1 MFQIFKQWVMPFAV
15 ILATQISVVRA
26 DSIRVVGPNGQIQS
40 APTFSEP
47 LQRAQFDSA
56 EPSRFYGP
64 TRGSETL
71 WSIASKLRPDNSVSV
86 QQTLLAIYRLNPQ
99 AFENQNIHSLL
110 PSSNLRVPSLEQT
123 RASSTQQAINIM
135 NSHLA
140 KLDASAIK
148 PAASKPKAVQ
158 APSRTDAKA
167 KPLASTESVPAKQA
181 SKTEPVKKPSSPTQL
196 FPVKEVNKLEKQL
209 ELSETELLSLEE
221 KNHQLRLMLSNVQLE
236 VDELKT
242 ELSDEDRIRSEVEKL
257 LDEER
262 RKNAEIEKM
271 APSAMDELL
280 SNGWLVA
287 ALAIIPGLLL
297 GLIVVMLLGRR
308 SKDDEQQQTNQDQPI
323 QPEPSNV
330 APITLGDEM
339 DDFDND
345 LSLDDE
351 LFGTEDDANKLFD
364 DQALAEEDDVFAG
377 LEESDLDFNLDGED
391 DDPFASIGDNGD
403 LDTNFD
409 DLDLDSSNGIS
420 VNGEEKALGL
430 EEMERALDKTA
441 ESALDSDDGDFDLSD
456 DNAMST
462 GDIEALLS
470 QESATEDLGSNEL
483 DQSLLD
489 DLFALDDEDDDSF
502 DIDALIS
509 EEQNDSAT
517 NTEMSA
523 TDDFDIDALISEQQS
538 DAKPVDLSNDE
549 FDIDALI
556 SEQQTSQPSAPSV
569 EDDIDDIFAQ
579 VAAQNNE
586 ANDPFNLDSDD
597 EIASGLNSGLASDD
611 DIDSILAQFDQ
622 PLKSEEEQG
631 SVDLLDEQLSGN
643 DVDLSNSTDLLDEM
657 LEDESDDESEKP
669 LGFDALSELEELS
682 GLSTD
687 DELNIAEDSTETL
700 DELISDSDDDDFE
713 LDAEST
719 ELLDDFLDS
728 ELLVDDLST
737 DETDKQK
744 TESLDPFDDLLT
756 SGIEDELESEEQAF
770 DKELDAAFDL
780 DKASDDLII
789 DSDVELE
796 QVTAQPT
803 EVELP
808 EVESAQTTDTSETL
822 QPEQLSTSDELLD
835 SELAENKA
843 DVQSEND
850 KAFNSDDFID
860 DLFGVAPATDALLD
874 DALETTDE
882 ALIDELM
889 TPNDSDLQEAVEEP
903 TEALIDP
910 ISEPEQT
917 PLSDVAE
924 ALTEENVSSVEDDE
938 MDIDSLLSENSDFEA
953 STFDELE
960 QEEPSQQKAEQEE
973 PAAQDSREDTIPNFE
988 DQASPSSL
996 NDISEDDEETVEDWL
1011 AEAIDDVE
1019 SPTNIDSDFDFE
1031 PKIQS
1036 SDEFDDV
1043 VESLPEPEPE
1053 PVRAANMPEIIPNE
1067 FGVPEDDDWLVGED
1081 TTNEGALT
1089 ESDAEVTSESEAPV
1103 ADSQLDTESQL
1114 DAAPETDAVPQTET
1128 TPQVE
1133 VAPQIEATPSDSE
1146 DEFSFDDFELPE
1158 FGEEDALAEADAEVT
1173 PELEAPVAD
1182 SQLDTESQL
1191 DAAPQI
1197 EATPSDSEDEFSF
1210 DDFELP
1216 EFGEEDALAEADAEV
1231 TTELEAPV
1239 ADSQLDTESQLDAAP
1254 QIETTPPV
1262 ESVPQTETTSS
1273 DSEDEFSFDDF
1284 ELPEFGEEDAL
1295 AEAVSEPD
1303 EAQLEQ
1309 DLSAETEK
1317 FEFDDLDLPE
1327 YDEESAKADSVLDD
1341 IEQSSAEPVAEIEGV
1356 ELDEFDLPEYGED
1369 EAISD
1374 AFAEKPAPLTSF
1386 SPQGEEQDALH
1397 DLFSNPQSF
1406 SQTDEFSDIEEPEVE
1421 GFTQPMTSLSE
1432 VPEQNS
1438 ITALNQDEPL
1448 EGFDDF
1454 DETALAELLSE
1465 DVQDSVDNMFDKPL
1479 DATLVDSAGLDI
1491 DAMLE
1496 VGGEDWK
1503 GFNLAPEQQ
1512 SSMHHDVPDDQ
1523 QEIWASVG
1531 QQAEPKIKEENWA
1544 QQDNLTESDS
1554 SRDKQYMT
1562 IDELMAQVEQEGED
1576 AINPDDE
1583 ELKLDVGLNEF
1594 PDVIG
1599 DIGNY
1604 DVDNNAE
1611 AAGKLDLAKIY
1622 IEMSDSQGA
1631 IKLLEEA
1638 IVDGSDDI
1646 RREAKN
1652 LIDTLN
1658 GR

>member
-1 MFQIFKQWVMPFAV
+1 MFQIFKPWLIPFAF
-15 ILATQISVVRA
+15 IIATQISVVRA
-26 DSIRVVGPNGQIQS
+26 DSIRVVGPDGQIQS

-47 LQRAQFDSA
+47 LQRAQSNSA

-71 WSIASKLRPDNSVSV
+71 WSIASKLRPDSSVSV

-110 PSSNLRVPSLEQT
+110 PASNLRVPSLEQT

-140 KLDASAIK
+140 KLDK
-148 PAASKPKAVQ
+148 PTTKTVAAKPKSTQ
-158 APSRTDAKA
+158 APSRTDVTPKNAQSTAKVSEPKVVDKSIAGNKELVSNKPITGA
-167 KPLASTESVPAKQA
+167 KEM
-181 SKTEPVKKPSSPTQL
+181 
-196 FPVKEVNKLEKQL
+196 NHLEKQL

-221 KNHQLRLMLSNVQLE
+221 KNHQLRLMLSNVQSE
-236 VDELKT
+236 VDGLKT

-257 LDEER
+257 LAEEK

-271 APSAMDELL
+271 APSAMDQLL

-297 GLIVVMLLGRR
+297 GLIIVMLLGRR
-308 SKDDEQQQTNQDQPI
+308 SKNDEPQQTTQEQPI
-323 QPEPSNV
+323 QPQPSSV

-339 DDFDND
+339 DDLDNE

-377 LEESDLDFNLDGED
+377 LDESDLDFNLDGED
-391 DDPFASIGDNGD
+391 DDPFASIGENGD

-420 VNGEEKALGL
+420 VNGEDKALGL
-430 EEMERALDKTA
+430 EEMERALDETV
-441 ESALDSDDGDFDLSD
+441 ESALDSDEGDFDLSD
-456 DNAMST
+456 DNPMSAD
-462 GDIEALLS
+462 DIEALLA

-509 EEQNDSAT
+509 EEQNDSTPAIGT
-517 NTEMSA
+517 SA
-523 TDDFDIDALISEQQS
+523 TDDFDIDELISEQQS
-538 DAKPVDLSNDE
+538 DAVPADLSNDE

-556 SEQQTSQPSAPSV
+556 SEQQAPQPSAPSV

-579 VAAQNNE
+579 VAAQNE
-586 ANDPFNLDSDD
+586 QGNDPFNLDNDD
-597 EIASGLNSGLASDD
+597 EIGSSLNSGLASDD
-611 DIDSILAQFDQ
+611 DIENILAQFEQPLENEDESALSDQ
-622 PLKSEEEQG
+622 PQSAPATEQPPLDIPNL
-631 SVDLLDEQLSGN
+631 DLLDEQLEGD

-657 LEDESDDESEKP
+657 LDSESDQESEDEP

-687 DELNIAEDSTETL
+687 DELNISEDSTETL
-700 DELISDSDDDDFE
+700 DKLIGDSDDDFE

-719 ELLDDFLDS
+719 DLLDDFLDS
-728 ELLVDDLST
+728 ELSDNTLST
-737 DETDKQK
+737 GEANEPKA
-744 TESLDPFDDLLT
+744 ESLDPFDDLLT

-770 DKELDAAFDL
+770 DKELDAALDL
-780 DKASDDLII
+780 DK
-789 DSDVELE
+789 
-796 QVTAQPT
+796 
-803 EVELP
+803 
-808 EVESAQTTDTSETL
+808 
-822 QPEQLSTSDELLD
+822 TSDELDFDAELTELTPEPSVVEPEQANEALLN
-835 SELAENKA
+835 SELTQDSA
-843 DVQSEND
+843 DVKSEKD
-850 KAFNSDDFID
+850 EDFNRDDFID

-874 DALETTDE
+874 DSLETTDE

-889 TPNDSDLQEAVEEP
+889 SSDSDALTSVEEP
-903 TEALIDP
+903 ALSSEDLVLEDEFDSPSEPTQASADEAIPSTEAMSPD
-910 ISEPEQT
+910 
-917 PLSDVAE
+917 DV
-924 ALTEENVSSVEDDE
+924 DE
-938 MDIDSLLSENSDFEA
+938 LDIDSLLSDNSMSDVEVPSDEA
-953 STFDELE
+953 L
-960 QEEPSQQKAEQEE
+960 A
-973 PAAQDSREDTIPNFE
+973 PASSVQHEV
-988 DQASPSSL
+988 SPSSL

-1019 SPTNIDSDFDFE
+1019 SPANIDSDFDFE
-1031 PKIQS
+1031 PKIQG
-1036 SDEFDDV
+1036 SDQLDDV
-1043 VESLPEPEPE
+1043 VESLPESEPESEPEPEPEPE
-1053 PVRAANMPEIIPNE
+1053 PVRAAHMPEIIPNE
-1067 FGVPEDDDWLVGED
+1067 FGVPEDDDWLIEED
-1081 TTNEGALT
+1081 TAKQETLAPADEVAQEPVIPAVDSLL
-1089 ESDAEVTSESEAPV
+1089 DAET
-1103 ADSQLDTESQL
+1103 QLDVE
-1114 DAAPETDAVPQTET
+1114 
-1128 TPQVE
+1128 PQVE
-1133 VAPQIEATPSDSE
+1133 AAPQADVAKVVEQEDEEEFSFDDFELPEFDEEDALAEADTQAALEPAPTSVDAPDSLDPEVSPLAPEASAVAPELKAEEPTVESE
-1146 DEFSFDDFELPE
+1146 EFSFDDFELPE
-1158 FGEEDALAEADAEVT
+1158 FGEDDALAEV
-1173 PELEAPVAD
+1173 
-1182 SQLDTESQL
+1182 
-1191 DAAPQI
+1191 
-1197 EATPSDSEDEFSF
+1197 
-1210 DDFELP
+1210 
-1216 EFGEEDALAEADAEV
+1216 
-1231 TTELEAPV
+1231 
-1239 ADSQLDTESQLDAAP
+1239 
-1254 QIETTPPV
+1254 
-1262 ESVPQTETTSS
+1262 
-1273 DSEDEFSFDDF
+1273 
-1284 ELPEFGEEDAL
+1284 
-1295 AEAVSEPD
+1295 VSEPD

-1309 DLSAETEK
+1309 DLSDGTEK

-1341 IEQSSAEPVAEIEGV
+1341 IEQSSAEPVAEDQGV
-1356 ELDEFDLPEYGED
+1356 ELDVLDLPEYGED

-1374 AFAEKPAPLTSF
+1374 AFAEKPTPLTSF
-1386 SPQGEEQDALH
+1386 SPQGEEQDALY

-1406 SQTDEFSDIEEPEVE
+1406 SHADDFSDTDAFSDVDDLSDEKEPELAAFGQSDE
-1421 GFTQPMTSLSE
+1421 LPGSASE
-1432 VPEQNS
+1432 LAPAESNS
-1438 ITALNQDEPL
+1438 APTAVQDEPL

-1479 DATLVDSAGLDI
+1479 DATSIDSAGLDI

-1512 SSMHHDVPDDQ
+1512 SSMHNDVPDDQ
-1523 QEIWASVG
+1523 QEIWASAE

-1544 QQDNLTESDS
+1544 QQDNLTEPGS

-1604 DVDNNAE
+1604 DVDSNAE

-1652 LIDTLN
+1652 LIDTIN

>member
-1 MFQIFKQWVMPFAV
+1 MFQIFKPWLMPFAF
-15 ILATQISVVRA
+15 IIATQISVVRA

-47 LQRAQFDSA
+47 LQRAQSNSA

-110 PSSNLRVPSLEQT
+110 PASNLRVPSLEQA

-140 KLDASAIK
+140 KLDAPASK
-148 PAASKPKAVQ
+148 PVASKPKA
-158 APSRTDAKA
+158 PSSDAKNV
-167 KPLASTESVPAKQA
+167 TPAKQV
-181 SKTEPVKKPSSPTQL
+181 STTEIAKKPLSPTQSSL
-196 FPVKEVNKLEKQL
+196 AQSAPTQEMNKLEKQL

-221 KNHQLRLMLSNVQLE
+221 KNHQLRLMLSNVQSE

-271 APSAMDELL
+271 APSVMDELL

-287 ALAIIPGLLL
+287 ALAIIPGLLI

-308 SKDDEQQQTNQDQPI
+308 SKNEEQQQNTQEQPI
-323 QPEPSNV
+323 QPEPSSV

-339 DDFDND
+339 DDLNE
-345 LSLDDE
+345 LSLDDD

-377 LEESDLDFNLDGED
+377 LDESDLDFNLDGED
-391 DDPFASIGDNGD
+391 DDPFASIGENGD

-441 ESALDSDDGDFDLSD
+441 ESAVDTDDVDFDLSD
-456 DNAMST
+456 DNAMSAD
-462 GDIEALLS
+462 DIEALLS
-470 QESATEDLGSNEL
+470 QEPETEDLGSNEL

-489 DLFALDDEDDDSF
+489 DLFALDDEDGDSF

-509 EEQNDSAT
+509 EEQSDSPSS
-517 NTEMSA
+517 TETPAS
-523 TDDFDIDALISEQQS
+523 DDFDIDALISEQQS
-538 DAKPVDLSNDE
+538 ETKPVDLNNDD

-556 SEQQTSQPSAPSV
+556 SEQQSPEPASPTAN
-569 EDDIDDIFAQ
+569 DDIDDIFAQ
-579 VAAQNNE
+579 VAAQNDQ

-597 EIASGLNSGLASDD
+597 EIATNLNSGLASDD
-611 DIDSILAQFDQ
+611 DIENILSQFDK
-622 PLKSEEEQG
+622 PIVNEEPQD
-631 SVDLLDEQLSGN
+631 SVDLLDEQLAGD

-657 LEDESDDESEKP
+657 LGDDSDDESESEP
-669 LGFDALSELEELS
+669 LGFDSLSELEELS

-687 DELNIAEDSTETL
+687 DDLNIAEDSTETL
-700 DELISDSDDDDFE
+700 DELIGDSDEDDFE

-719 ELLDDFLDS
+719 DLLDDFLDS
-728 ELLVDDLST
+728 ELSDDELLADAS
-737 DETDKQK
+737 KS
-744 TESLDPFDDLLT
+744 ESLDPFDDLLT
-756 SGIEDELESEEQAF
+756 SGIEDELESEDKTF
-770 DKELDAAFDL
+770 DKELDAAFGL
-780 DKASDDLII
+780 DNANEEPEK
-789 DSDVELE
+789 DSDVELTPLTSEGEPE
-796 QVTAQPT
+796 QDLDISETPQ
-803 EVELP
+803 P
-808 EVESAQTTDTSETL
+808 EVVTDES
-822 QPEQLSTSDELLD
+822 LD
-835 SELAENKA
+835 SEMTQESSDIKP
-843 DVQSEND
+843 END
-850 KAFNSDDFID
+850 EAFNRDGFID

-874 DALETTDE
+874 DSLETTDE

-889 TPNDSDLQEAVEEP
+889 TSDDNDLLPAIEEP
-903 TEALIDP
+903 VEPSIDNTV
-910 ISEPEQT
+910 EPEQAS
-917 PLSDVAE
+917 LLDSDEVSAQE
-924 ALTEENVSSVEDDE
+924 TASSVEDDE
-938 MDIDSLLSENSDFEA
+938 LDIDSLLSENSDFDKPDFEERVKEETAQQEPEPKEA
-953 STFDELE
+953 DV
-960 QEEPSQQKAEQEE
+960 QE
-973 PAAQDSREDTIPNFE
+973 
-988 DQASPSSL
+988 QASPSSL
-996 NDISEDDEETVEDWL
+996 NDISEDEEETVEDWL

-1019 SPTNIDSDFDFE
+1019 SPANIDSDFDFE
-1031 PKIQS
+1031 PKIQG
-1036 SDEFDDV
+1036 SDQLEDV
-1043 VESLPEPEPE
+1043 VESLPE

-1067 FGVPEDDDWLVGED
+1067 FGVPEDDDWLIED
-1081 TTNEGALT
+1081 EASEPEAL
-1089 ESDAEVTSESEAPV
+1089 AETDVTPELVTPV
-1103 ADSQLDTESQL
+1103 AE
-1114 DAAPETDAVPQTET
+1114 PKV
-1128 TPQVE
+1128 
-1133 VAPQIEATPSDSE
+1133 EATPQAE
-1146 DEFSFDDFELPE
+1146 VAEQAEVLGQEGEEEFSFDDFELPE
-1158 FGEEDALAEADAEVT
+1158 FNEEDALAEADAESTPEPVT
-1173 PELEAPVAD
+1173 PAIDAQPSVEPQTEAQVIAQAQD
-1182 SQLDTESQL
+1182 DE
-1191 DAAPQI
+1191 
-1197 EATPSDSEDEFSF
+1197 EFSF
-1210 DDFELP
+1210 DDFDLP
-1216 EFGEEDALAEADAEV
+1216 EFSEEDALAEADAES
-1231 TTELEAPV
+1231 TTEPATP
-1239 ADSQLDTESQLDAAP
+1239 AIDSQSSVESQPTAEPQLDAAP
-1254 QIETTPPV
+1254 QVETAKP
-1262 ESVPQTETTSS
+1262 ESE
-1273 DSEDEFSFDDF
+1273 EEFSLDDF
-1284 ELPEFGEEDAL
+1284 ELPEFGEDDAL
-1295 AEAVSEPD
+1295 AEVVSEPD

-1309 DLSAETEK
+1309 DLAPDTEK

-1341 IEQSSAEPVAEIEGV
+1341 IEQSNAEPVAEAQGV
-1356 ELDEFDLPEYGED
+1356 EFDEFDLPEYGED

-1374 AFAEKPAPLTSF
+1374 AFADKPTPLTSF

-1397 DLFSNPQSF
+1397 DLFSNPQSYSQADDF
-1406 SQTDEFSDIEEPEVE
+1406 SNAEDSEPA
-1421 GFTQPMTSLSE
+1421 GFAQPEQSLSAASE
-1432 VPEQNS
+1432 PNS
-1438 ITALNQDEPL
+1438 TPAAVQDEPL

-1479 DATLVDSAGLDI
+1479 DATSIDSAGLDI

-1512 SSMHHDVPDDQ
+1512 SSMHNDVPDDQ
-1523 QEIWASVG
+1523 QEIWASAE

-1544 QQDNLTESDS
+1544 EQDNLTESGN

-1562 IDELMAQVEQEGED
+1562 IDELMAQVEQEGEEV
-1576 AINPDDE
+1576 INPDDE

-1604 DVDNNAE
+1604 DVDSNAE

>member
-40 APTFSEP
+40 APTFSEL

-158 APSRTDAKA
+158 APSRTDAKV
-167 KPLASTESVPAKQA
+167 KPLASNESVPAKQA
-181 SKTEPVKKPSSPTQL
+181 SKTEPAKKPSSPTQL

-308 SKDDEQQQTNQDQPI
+308 SKNDEQQQTNQDQPI

-391 DDPFASIGDNGD
+391 DDPFASTGDNGD
-403 LDTNFD
+403 LDTNFG

-441 ESALDSDDGDFDLSD
+441 ESALDLDDGDFDLSD
-456 DNAMST
+456 DNAMSAD
-462 GDIEALLS
+462 DIEALLS
-470 QESATEDLGSNEL
+470 QESTTEDLGSNEL

-509 EEQNDSAT
+509 EEQNDSAA
-517 NTEMSA
+517 NTEMPA

-579 VAAQNNE
+579 VAAQNE
-586 ANDPFNLDSDD
+586 QANDPFNLDSDD
-597 EIASGLNSGLASDD
+597 EIATNLNNGLASDD
-611 DIDSILAQFDQ
+611 DIENILSQFDK
-622 PLKSEEEQG
+622 PIVDEETQD
-631 SVDLLDEQLSGN
+631 SVDLLDEQLEGD
-643 DVDLSNSTDLLDEM
+643 DVDLSNSTELLDEM
-657 LEDESDDESEKP
+657 LGDESDDEPESEP

-700 DELISDSDDDDFE
+700 DELIGDSDDDFE

-719 ELLDDFLDS
+719 DLLDDFLDS
-728 ELLVDDLST
+728 ELSDDALSADQVDSP
-737 DETDKQK
+737 KS
-744 TESLDPFDDLLT
+744 ESLDPFDDLLT
-756 SGIEDELESEEQAF
+756 SGIEDEIESEEQTF

-780 DKASDDLII
+780 DKASDDLIK
-789 DSDVELE
+789 DSGVEHTQLTSE
-796 QVTAQPT
+796 PS
-803 EVELP
+803 EVEP
-808 EVESAQTTDTSETL
+808 EQITDITETP
-822 QPEQLSTSDELLD
+822 QPELVGDASLD
-835 SELAENKA
+835 SELIQDGA
-843 DVQSEND
+843 DVKPEND
-850 KAFNSDDFID
+850 EAFNRDDFID

-889 TPNDSDLQEAVEEP
+889 TSDDSDLQEAVEEP

-910 ISEPEQT
+910 VSEPEQT
-917 PLSDVAE
+917 PLSDVTE
-924 ALTEENVSSVEDDE
+924 TLTEENVSSVEDDE

-953 STFDELE
+953 SAFDELE

-973 PAAQDSREDTIPNFE
+973 TTAQDGREDTIPNFE

-996 NDISEDDEETVEDWL
+996 NDTSEDDEETVEDWL

-1031 PKIQS
+1031 PKIQG
-1036 SDEFDDV
+1036 SDELDDV

-1053 PVRAANMPEIIPNE
+1053 
-1067 FGVPEDDDWLVGED
+1067 
-1081 TTNEGALT
+1081 
-1089 ESDAEVTSESEAPV
+1089 
-1103 ADSQLDTESQL
+1103 
-1114 DAAPETDAVPQTET
+1114 
-1128 TPQVE
+1128 
-1133 VAPQIEATPSDSE
+1133 
-1146 DEFSFDDFELPE
+1146 
-1158 FGEEDALAEADAEVT
+1158 
-1173 PELEAPVAD
+1173 
-1182 SQLDTESQL
+1182 
-1191 DAAPQI
+1191 
-1197 EATPSDSEDEFSF
+1197 
-1210 DDFELP
+1210 
-1216 EFGEEDALAEADAEV
+1216 
-1231 TTELEAPV
+1231 
-1239 ADSQLDTESQLDAAP
+1239 
-1254 QIETTPPV
+1254 
-1262 ESVPQTETTSS
+1262 
-1273 DSEDEFSFDDF
+1273 
-1284 ELPEFGEEDAL
+1284 
-1295 AEAVSEPD
+1295 
-1303 EAQLEQ
+1303 
-1309 DLSAETEK
+1309 
-1317 FEFDDLDLPE
+1317 
-1327 YDEESAKADSVLDD
+1327 
-1341 IEQSSAEPVAEIEGV
+1341 
-1356 ELDEFDLPEYGED
+1356 
-1369 EAISD
+1369 
-1374 AFAEKPAPLTSF
+1374 
-1386 SPQGEEQDALH
+1386 
-1397 DLFSNPQSF
+1397 
-1406 SQTDEFSDIEEPEVE
+1406 
-1421 GFTQPMTSLSE
+1421 
-1432 VPEQNS
+1432 
-1438 ITALNQDEPL
+1438 
-1448 EGFDDF
+1448 
-1454 DETALAELLSE
+1454 
-1465 DVQDSVDNMFDKPL
+1465 
-1479 DATLVDSAGLDI
+1479 
-1491 DAMLE
+1491 
-1496 VGGEDWK
+1496 
-1503 GFNLAPEQQ
+1503 
-1512 SSMHHDVPDDQ
+1512 
-1523 QEIWASVG
+1523 
-1531 QQAEPKIKEENWA
+1531 
-1544 QQDNLTESDS
+1544 
-1554 SRDKQYMT
+1554 
-1562 IDELMAQVEQEGED
+1562 
-1576 AINPDDE
+1576 
-1583 ELKLDVGLNEF
+1583 
-1594 PDVIG
+1594 
-1599 DIGNY
+1599 
-1604 DVDNNAE
+1604 
-1611 AAGKLDLAKIY
+1611 
-1622 IEMSDSQGA
+1622 
-1631 IKLLEEA
+1631 
-1638 IVDGSDDI
+1638 
-1646 RREAKN
+1646 
-1652 LIDTLN
+1652 
-1658 GR
+1658 

>member
-1 MFQIFKQWVMPFAV
+1 MFQIFKQWLIPFAV
-15 ILATQISVVRA
+15 IIATQISVVRA

-47 LQRAQFDSA
+47 LQRAQSNSA

-64 TRGSETL
+64 TRGNETL
-71 WSIASKLRPDNSVSV
+71 WSIASRLRPDNSVSV

-110 PSSNLRVPSLEQT
+110 PASHLRVPSLEQA

-140 KLDASAIK
+140 KLDDPAAK
-148 PAASKPKAVQ
+148 PAVKPKAAQTSVQ
-158 APSRTDAKA
+158 SNAGSKSSVATKLAPVAETVQK
-167 KPLASTESVPAKQA
+167 SVAA
-181 SKTEPVKKPSSPTQL
+181 TSPVKDM
-196 FPVKEVNKLEKQL
+196 NKLEKQL

-221 KNHQLRLMLSNVQLE
+221 KNHQLRLMLSDVQSE
-236 VDELKT
+236 VDVLKT

-257 LDEER
+257 LAEER

-271 APSAMDELL
+271 APSAIDQLL

-297 GLIVVMLLGRR
+297 GLIIVMLLGRR
-308 SKDDEQQQTNQDQPI
+308 SKNEEQQQPTQDQPI
-323 QPEPSNV
+323 QPEPSSA
-330 APITLGDEM
+330 APMMLGDEI
-339 DDFDND
+339 DDLDNE

-364 DQALAEEDDVFAG
+364 DQALADEDDVFAG
-377 LEESDLDFNLDGED
+377 LDESDLDFNLDGED
-391 DDPFASIGDNGD
+391 DDPFASIGENGD

-456 DNAMST
+456 DNSMSAD
-462 GDIEALLS
+462 DIEALLS
-470 QESATEDLGSNEL
+470 QESQTEDLGSNEL
-483 DQSLLD
+483 DQSMLD

-509 EEQNDSAT
+509 EEQSDST
-517 NTEMSA
+517 PSTETSA
-523 TDDFDIDALISEQQS
+523 SDD
-538 DAKPVDLSNDE
+538 

-556 SEQQTSQPSAPSV
+556 SEQQTSQLEPTSV

-579 VAAQNNE
+579 VAAQNE
-586 ANDPFNLDSDD
+586 QNDPFNLDSDD
-597 EIASGLNSGLASDD
+597 DSAKDLNSGLASED
-611 DIDSILAQFDQ
+611 DIENILAQFDQ
-622 PLKSEEEQG
+622 PVESEEEQQ
-631 SVDLLDEQLSGN
+631 SVDLLDEQLAGD

-657 LEDESDDESEKP
+657 LENDSDEDSEGEP

-687 DELNIAEDSTETL
+687 DELNISEDSTDML
-700 DELISDSDDDDFE
+700 DELLSDSDDDFE

-719 ELLDDFLDS
+719 DLLDEFLDDENNDTELALDSDETLDELLGS
-728 ELLVDDLST
+728 ELSADEDDQSA
-737 DETDKQK
+737 
-744 TESLDPFDDLLT
+744 TESLDPFDELLT
-756 SGIEDELESEEQAF
+756 SGIEDEIESEEQAF
-770 DKELDAAFDL
+770 DKELEAAFDF
-780 DKASDDLII
+780 DTPNDDVSSLAEADIE
-789 DSDVELE
+789 SLLSEPSAVSE
-796 QVTAQPT
+796 PT
-803 EVELP
+803 EAEL
-808 EVESAQTTDTSETL
+808 
-822 QPEQLSTSDELLD
+822 DEPVVAEPVVAEPAPQVD
-835 SELAENKA
+835 DIEL
-843 DVQSEND
+843 ND
-850 KAFNSDDFID
+850 EAAAFNRDDFID
-860 DLFGVAPATDALLD
+860 DMFGVAPATDALLND
-874 DALETTDE
+874 PLDTTDE

-889 TPNDSDLQEAVEEP
+889 TPELDAHVEEVSEQPAESDVIEPAVED
-903 TEALIDP
+903 TN
-910 ISEPEQT
+910 PEIE
-917 PLSDVAE
+917 SDE
-924 ALTEENVSSVEDDE
+924 L
-938 MDIDSLLSENSDFEA
+938 DIDSLLSENTSVDVF
-953 STFDELE
+953 E
-960 QEEPSQQKAEQEE
+960 QEQPDLEPSPELGSPEE
-973 PAAQDSREDTIPNFE
+973 IATSFESEATSPA
-988 DQASPSSL
+988 SL
-996 NDISEDDEETVEDWL
+996 GDISDDDEDTVEDWL
-1011 AEAIDDVE
+1011 AEAINDVE
-1019 SPTNIDSDFDFE
+1019 SPSNIDSDFDFE
-1031 PKIQS
+1031 PKIQGS
-1036 SDEFDDV
+1036 EEFDNV
-1043 VESLPEPEPE
+1043 VESLPEPEPEPEPE

-1067 FGVPEDDDWLVGED
+1067 FGVPQDDDWLIDED
-1081 TTNEGALT
+1081 RNEAVADT
-1089 ESDAEVTSESEAPV
+1089 AKEPTSEP
-1103 ADSQLDTESQL
+1103 Q
-1114 DAAPETDAVPQTET
+1114 PETALQP
-1128 TPQVE
+1128 
-1133 VAPQIEATPSDSE
+1133 EAAEQQSE

-1158 FGEEDALAEADAEVT
+1158 FGEEDALAEAEAET
-1173 PELEAPVAD
+1173 AI
-1182 SQLDTESQL
+1182 
-1191 DAAPQI
+1191 APQGEFQPETALQP
-1197 EATPSDSEDEFSF
+1197 EAAEQQSEDEFSF

-1216 EFGEEDALAEADAEV
+1216 EFNEEDALAESEAE
-1231 TTELEAPV
+1231 TEVSTEAQ
-1239 ADSQLDTESQLDAAP
+1239 AEP
-1254 QIETTPPV
+1254 QPETAQQPEATKQP
-1262 ESVPQTETTSS
+1262 
-1273 DSEDEFSFDDF
+1273 SEDDFSFDDF

-1309 DLSAETEK
+1309 DLSDGSEK

-1341 IEQSSAEPVAEIEGV
+1341 IEQSSTEPVAEEQGV
-1356 ELDEFDLPEYGED
+1356 QFDEFDLPEYGED

-1374 AFAEKPAPLTSF
+1374 AFAEKPAPLTAF

-1406 SQTDEFSDIEEPEVE
+1406 AGADDFSDVNEADLAGFPEANESTSAPSVPSTEVNEVE
-1421 GFTQPMTSLSE
+1421 
-1432 VPEQNS
+1432 
-1438 ITALNQDEPL
+1438 DEPL
-1448 EGFDDF
+1448 EGFDNF
-1454 DETALAELLSE
+1454 DETNLAELLSE
-1465 DVQDSVDNMFDKPL
+1465 DVQDTVDNMFEKPL
-1479 DATLVDSAGLDI
+1479 DATSIDSAGLDI

-1512 SSMHHDVPDDQ
+1512 SSMQDGVPDDQ
-1523 QEIWASVG
+1523 QEIWASAE
-1531 QQAEPKIKEENWA
+1531 QQTEPKIKEENWA
-1544 QQDNLTESDS
+1544 QQDNLTESS
-1554 SRDKQYMT
+1554 NSRDKQYMT

-1576 AINPDDE
+1576 AINPDEE

-1604 DVDNNAE
+1604 DVDSNAE

>member
-1 MFQIFKQWVMPFAV
+1 MFQFFKPWLMPFAF
-15 ILATQISVVRA
+15 IIATQISVVRA

-47 LQRAQFDSA
+47 LQRAQLNSA

-71 WSIASKLRPDNSVSV
+71 WSIASRLRPDNSVSV

-110 PSSNLRVPSLEQT
+110 PASNLRVPSLEQA

-140 KLDASAIK
+140 KLDAPATK
-148 PAASKPKAVQ
+148 PTASKPKVAQ
-158 APSRTDAKA
+158 APSRPDVAPKNAQPKA
-167 KPLASTESVPAKQA
+167 KVSEPKVVDKSIIGNQEIVSNKPLTGAK
-181 SKTEPVKKPSSPTQL
+181 EM
-196 FPVKEVNKLEKQL
+196 NHLEKQL

-297 GLIVVMLLGRR
+297 GLIIVMLIGRR
-308 SKDDEQQQTNQDQPI
+308 SKNEEQQQTTQEQPI
-323 QPEPSNV
+323 QTEPSSV

-339 DDFDND
+339 DDLNE
-345 LSLDDE
+345 LSLDDD

-377 LEESDLDFNLDGED
+377 LDESDLDFNLDGED
-391 DDPFASIGDNGD
+391 DDPFASIGENGD

-430 EEMERALDKTA
+430 EEMERALDKSA
-441 ESALDSDDGDFDLSD
+441 ESALDTDEVDFDLSD
-456 DNAMST
+456 DNAMSAD
-462 GDIEALLS
+462 DIEALLS
-470 QESATEDLGSNEL
+470 KESETEDLGSNEL

-489 DLFALDDEDDDSF
+489 DLFSLDDEDDDSF

-509 EEQNDSAT
+509 EEQSDST
-517 NTEMSA
+517 SSA
-523 TDDFDIDALISEQQS
+523 DTSITDDFDIDALISEQQS
-538 DAKPVDLSNDE
+538 DATPSNISNDD

-556 SEQQTSQPSAPSV
+556 SEQQTTQSAAPSV

-579 VAAQNNE
+579 VAAQNE
-586 ANDPFNLDSDD
+586 QANDPFNLDSDD
-597 EIASGLNSGLASDD
+597 EIATNLNNGLASDD
-611 DIDSILAQFDQ
+611 DIENILSQFDK
-622 PLKSEEEQG
+622 PIVDEETQD
-631 SVDLLDEQLSGN
+631 SVDLLDEQLEGD
-643 DVDLSNSTDLLDEM
+643 DVDLSNSTELLDEM
-657 LEDESDDESEKP
+657 LGDESDDEPESEP

-700 DELISDSDDDDFE
+700 DELIGDSDDDFE

-719 ELLDDFLDS
+719 DLLDDFLDS
-728 ELLVDDLST
+728 ELSDDALSA
-737 DETDKQK
+737 DEADSPKS
-744 TESLDPFDDLLT
+744 ESLDPFDDLLT
-756 SGIEDELESEEQAF
+756 SGIEDELESEEQTF
-770 DKELDAAFDL
+770 DKELDAAFSS
-780 DKASDDLII
+780 DKASDDLIK
-789 DSDVELE
+789 DSDVEHTQL
-796 QVTAQPT
+796 
-803 EVELP
+803 
-808 EVESAQTTDTSETL
+808 TSEPSEAEPEQITDITETPQ
-822 QPEQLSTSDELLD
+822 QPELVGDAPLD
-835 SELAENKA
+835 SELIQDGA
-843 DVQSEND
+843 DVKPEND
-850 KAFNSDDFID
+850 EDFNRDDFID

-889 TPNDSDLQEAVEEP
+889 TSDDSDSLQATKEPDEASIEC
-903 TEALIDP
+903 AL
-910 ISEPEQT
+910 EPEQT
-917 PLSDVAE
+917 SLSDSHELSPEE
-924 ALTEENVSSVEDDE
+924 AVSSVKDDE
-938 MDIDSLLSENSDFEA
+938 LDIDSLFSENSDFDKPVFEEPTQEDTEQQELEPKEADVQHQREDIAA
-953 STFDELE
+953 ST
-960 QEEPSQQKAEQEE
+960 
-973 PAAQDSREDTIPNFE
+973 E

-1019 SPTNIDSDFDFE
+1019 SPANIDSDFDFE
-1031 PKIQS
+1031 PKIQG
-1036 SDEFDDV
+1036 SDELENI
-1043 VESLPEPEPE
+1043 VESLPEP
-1053 PVRAANMPEIIPNE
+1053 VRAAHMPEIIPNE
-1067 FGVPEDDDWLVGED
+1067 FGVPEDNDWLIGDDTAKED
-1081 TTNEGALT
+1081 ALA
-1089 ESDAEVTSESEAPV
+1089 EVDAEADVEVIPEPV
-1103 ADSQLDTESQL
+1103 APTVDSQLDAEPQAETEPQVDATEQAEVPAQDSEEEFSFDDFELPEFNEEDALAEADAEADVEVIPEPVTPAVDSQL
-1114 DAAPETDAVPQTET
+1114 DAEPKVESA
-1128 TPQVE
+1128 PQVDALAEADAEADVE
-1133 VAPQIEATPSDSE
+1133 VIPEPVVPAVDSQLDAEPQSETAPQAEATEQAEVLGQE

-1158 FGEEDALAEADAEVT
+1158 FGEEDALAEV
-1173 PELEAPVAD
+1173 
-1182 SQLDTESQL
+1182 
-1191 DAAPQI
+1191 
-1197 EATPSDSEDEFSF
+1197 
-1210 DDFELP
+1210 
-1216 EFGEEDALAEADAEV
+1216 
-1231 TTELEAPV
+1231 
-1239 ADSQLDTESQLDAAP
+1239 
-1254 QIETTPPV
+1254 
-1262 ESVPQTETTSS
+1262 
-1273 DSEDEFSFDDF
+1273 
-1284 ELPEFGEEDAL
+1284 
-1295 AEAVSEPD
+1295 VSEPD

-1309 DLSAETEK
+1309 DLAPEAEK

-1341 IEQSSAEPVAEIEGV
+1341 IEQSSAEPVAEEEGV
-1356 ELDEFDLPEYGED
+1356 EFDELDLPEYGED

-1374 AFAEKPAPLTSF
+1374 AFAEKPTPLTSF

-1406 SQTDEFSDIEEPEVE
+1406 SQADDFSDTE
-1421 GFTQPMTSLSE
+1421 GFSGEAGFSDAEESELTAFAQPDDSPSSSSGL
-1432 VPEQNS
+1432 NS
-1438 ITALNQDEPL
+1438 TPLESNSAPTAVQDEPL

-1465 DVQDSVDNMFDKPL
+1465 DVQDSVDNMFEKPL
-1479 DATLVDSAGLDI
+1479 DATSIDSAGLDI

-1512 SSMHHDVPDDQ
+1512 SSMHNGVPDDQ
-1523 QEIWASVG
+1523 QEIWASAEK
-1531 QQAEPKIKEENWA
+1531 QAEPKIKEENWG
-1544 QQDNLTESDS
+1544 QQDNLTESGN

-1562 IDELMAQVEQEGED
+1562 IDELMAQVEQEGEE

>member
-1 MFQIFKQWVMPFAV
+1 MFQIFKPWLMPFAF
-15 ILATQISVVRA
+15 IIATQISVVRA

-47 LQRAQFDSA
+47 LQRAQSNSA

-110 PSSNLRVPSLEQT
+110 PASNLRVPSLDQT

-140 KLDASAIK
+140 KLDAPVTK

-158 APSRTDAKA
+158 TSNQSNTGSKTTTPT
-167 KPLASTESVPAKQA
+167 KQA
-181 SKTEPVKKPSSPTQL
+181 SSTEDAKKPASLVPSSPA
-196 FPVKEVNKLEKQL
+196 KEMNKLEKQL

-221 KNHQLRLMLSNVQLE
+221 KNHQLRLMLSNVQSE
-236 VDELKT
+236 VDELKA

-271 APSAMDELL
+271 APSALDELL

-297 GLIVVMLLGRR
+297 GLIIVMLLGRR
-308 SKDDEQQQTNQDQPI
+308 SKNAEQQQITQDQPI
-323 QPEPSNV
+323 QPQPSSV
-330 APITLGDEM
+330 APIALGDEM
-339 DDFDND
+339 DDLNE
-345 LSLDDE
+345 LSLDDD
-351 LFGTEDDANKLFD
+351 LFGSEDDANKLFD
-364 DQALAEEDDVFAG
+364 DQALVEEDDVFAG
-377 LEESDLDFNLDGED
+377 LDESDLDFNLDGED
-391 DDPFASIGDNGD
+391 DDPFASIGENGD

-420 VNGEEKALGL
+420 VNSEDKALGL

-441 ESALDSDDGDFDLSD
+441 ESALDSDDVDFDLSD
-456 DNAMST
+456 DNAMSAD
-462 GDIEALLS
+462 DIEALLS
-470 QESATEDLGSNEL
+470 QEGETEDLGSNEL

-509 EEQNDSAT
+509 EEQSDSPS
-517 NTEMSA
+517 NTETPAS
-523 TDDFDIDALISEQQS
+523 DDFDIDALISEQQT
-538 DAKPVDLSNDE
+538 DTAPENVSNDE
-549 FDIDALI
+549 FDIEALI
-556 SEQQTSQPSAPSV
+556 SEQQSPQPSASSV
-569 EDDIDDIFAQ
+569 EGDIDDIFAQ
-579 VAAQNNE
+579 VAAQNDQ

-597 EIASGLNSGLASDD
+597 EIATNLNSGLASDD
-611 DIDSILAQFDQ
+611 DIENILSQFDK
-622 PLKSEEEQG
+622 PIVDEEPQD
-631 SVDLLDEQLSGN
+631 SVDLLDEQLAGD

-657 LEDESDDESEKP
+657 LEDESGVESESEP
-669 LGFDALSELEELS
+669 LGFDSLSELEELS

-687 DELNIAEDSTETL
+687 DDLNIAEDSTETL
-700 DELISDSDDDDFE
+700 DELIGDSDDDDFE

-719 ELLDDFLDS
+719 DLLDDFLDS
-728 ELLVDDLST
+728 ELSGDELSA
-737 DETDKQK
+737 DVQES
-744 TESLDPFDDLLT
+744 ESLDPFDDLLT
-756 SGIEDELESEEQAF
+756 SGIEDELESEEKAF
-770 DKELDAAFDL
+770 DKELDAAFGFNNVNEEPE
-780 DKASDDLII
+780 K
-789 DSDVELE
+789 DSDVAL
-796 QVTAQPT
+796 TP
-803 EVELP
+803 L
-808 EVESAQTTDTSETL
+808 TSETSDVEPEQASDISEIT
-822 QPEQLSTSDELLD
+822 QPEIVRDESLD
-835 SELAENKA
+835 SELIQESA
-843 DVQSEND
+843 DVKPEND
-850 KAFNSDDFID
+850 ENFNRDDFID

-874 DALETTDE
+874 DSLETTDE

-889 TPNDSDLQEAVEEP
+889 TSDDNDSLQATEEP
-903 TEALIDP
+903 VEPSIENTV
-910 ISEPEQT
+910 EPEQAS
-917 PLSDVAE
+917 LSDSNQASADE
-924 ALTEENVSSVEDDE
+924 TASSVEDDE
-938 MDIDSLLSENSDFEA
+938 LDIDSLLSENSDFDKPAFE
-953 STFDELE
+953 ERV
-960 QEEPSQQKAEQEE
+960 QEETASLESELKEADVQEQ
-973 PAAQDSREDTIPNFE
+973 REDIAASFE
-988 DQASPSSL
+988 EQASPSSL
-996 NDISEDDEETVEDWL
+996 NDISEYEEETVEDWL

-1019 SPTNIDSDFDFE
+1019 SPADVASDFDFE
-1031 PKIQS
+1031 PKIQGS
-1036 SDEFDDV
+1036 EQFEDV

-1053 PVRAANMPEIIPNE
+1053 PEPEPARAANMPEIIPNE
-1067 FGVPEDDDWLVGED
+1067 FGVPQDDDWLIED
-1081 TTNEGALT
+1081 DTSAPEVL
-1089 ESDAEVTSESEAPV
+1089 AETDVTPEPV
-1103 ADSQLDTESQL
+1103 TPVVEPQL
-1114 DAAPETDAVPQTET
+1114 DAE
-1128 TPQVE
+1128 PQVE
-1133 VAPQIEATPSDSE
+1133 ATPQAEVAEQESE
-1146 DEFSFDDFELPE
+1146 EEFSFDDFELPE
-1158 FGEEDALAEADAEVT
+1158 FGEEDALAEADAEST
-1173 PELEAPVAD
+1173 PEPITPAID
-1182 SQLDTESQL
+1182 SQPSVESQPTAEPQL
-1191 DAAPQI
+1191 GAAPKA
-1197 EATPSDSEDEFSF
+1197 ETAKPESEEEFSF

-1216 EFGEEDALAEADAEV
+1216 EFGEEDALAEV
-1231 TTELEAPV
+1231 
-1239 ADSQLDTESQLDAAP
+1239 
-1254 QIETTPPV
+1254 
-1262 ESVPQTETTSS
+1262 
-1273 DSEDEFSFDDF
+1273 
-1284 ELPEFGEEDAL
+1284 
-1295 AEAVSEPD
+1295 VSEPD

-1309 DLSAETEK
+1309 DLSDGTEK
-1317 FEFDDLDLPE
+1317 FEFNDLDLPE

-1341 IEQSSAEPVAEIEGV
+1341 IEQSSAEPVAEDEDV
-1356 ELDEFDLPEYGED
+1356 EFDELDLPEYGED

-1374 AFAEKPAPLTSF
+1374 AFAEKPTPLTSF

-1397 DLFSNPQSF
+1397 DLFANPQSF
-1406 SQTDEFSDIEEPEVE
+1406 SQAEDFSNPQDSELA
-1421 GFTQPMTSLSE
+1421 GFTQPEESLSTASE
-1432 VPEQNS
+1432 LNS
-1438 ITALNQDEPL
+1438 TPTAVQDEPL

-1465 DVQDSVDNMFDKPL
+1465 DVQDSVDNMFNKPL
-1479 DATLVDSAGLDI
+1479 DATSIDSAGLDI

-1523 QEIWASVG
+1523 QEIWASAE

-1544 QQDNLTESDS
+1544 QQDNLTESGS

-1562 IDELMAQVEQEGED
+1562 IDELMAQVEREGEEVT
-1576 AINPDDE
+1576 NPDDE

-1604 DVDNNAE
+1604 DVDSNAE

-1622 IEMSDSQGA
+1622 IEMSDSHGA

-1652 LIDTLN
+1652 LIDSLN